1 MSAARLA
8 ARSRHVCGAARGALA
23 ALLSVCT
30 TRQPYLPSGG
40 IGAGAARCPDPG
52 GRLRDNRR
60 ARGDTRGVIRRSLRY
75 VNELPEAIQKRLALA
90 YSAKELLAYGL
101 RDRLREGYSIK
112 DFRADL
118 MAALVV
124 GVVALPLSMALA
136 IACDVPPQHGLY
148 TAIIAGFV
156 CALLGGTRLQVTG
169 PTAAFV
175 VILVPIVHKFGLGG
189 LLVAGMMAGVML
201 VAMGLARL
209 GKLMQF
215 VPHPVTTGFTMGIA
229 IVIGLLQLKDVLG
242 VQLPRTEGTFSYLGA
257 LWDARG
263 SINPYDVGIA
273 VITVALLLVLP
284 RLFKRVPP
292 PLIAL
297 TAVSLLVVLCEH
309 VWPGFHAST
318 IGNLDKFSFKI
329 GNEIRHGIPPLP
341 PIPVV
346 PWSLGGM
353 SLDFQTIREL
363 MPSAFAI
370 AMLGAIESLMAA
382 VVADGMS
389 GTRHDPNAELI
400 ALGIGNILC
409 PFFGG
414 IAATGALARTAT
426 NIRAGA
432 RSPFAAA
439 MHAIF
444 ILACTIMLAP
454 LVSYLPMAALA
465 GLLIIVARNMSEA
478 RHFTRLLR
486 IAARSDVIVMLTC
499 FTLTVVFDMVIA
511 VTVGVVLSAL
521 LFMRRMA
528 ETTTVELDSPREHG
542 LGFDLPA
549 GVRLYEVAGPMF
561 FGAAKSAMEVIA
573 TVGNR
578 NDHTFVLNMQY
589 VPTIDAT
596 GLVALE
602 SVLDRLFRSRIKVI
616 FAGLTPEV
624 AELLE
629 RAGIKRE
636 PGRLAYAP
644 DLETALSMAIVH
656 GARLRRASDA
666 PTAAA

>member
-1 MSAARLA
+1 M
-8 ARSRHVCGAARGALA
+8 
-23 ALLSVCT
+23 
-30 TRQPYLPSGG
+30 
-40 IGAGAARCPDPG
+40 
-52 GRLRDNRR
+52 
-60 ARGDTRGVIRRSLRY
+60 IRRSLRY
-75 VNELPEAIQKRLALA
+75 VNELPDAIQKQLALA
-90 YSAKELLAYGL
+90 YSAKDLLGYGL
-101 RDRLREGYSIK
+101 RTRLREGYSVK

-118 MAALVV
+118 LAALVV

-136 IACDVPPQHGLY
+136 IACEVPPQHGLY

-156 CALLGGTRLQVTG
+156 CSLLGGTRMQVTG

-175 VILVPIVHKFGLGG
+175 VILVPIVHRFGLGG
-189 LLVAGMMAGVML
+189 LLVAGMMAGLML
-201 VAMGLARL
+201 IAMGLARL

-229 IVIGLLQLKDVLG
+229 IVIGLLQLKDIFG
-242 VQLPRTEGTFSYLGA
+242 VKLPRTEGTFEYLGA
-257 LWDARG
+257 LWNARA
-263 SINPYDVGIA
+263 SINPYDVGIGG
-273 VITVALLLVLP
+273 VTIALLLVLP
-284 RLFKRVPP
+284 KILKRIPA
-292 PLIAL
+292 PLVAL
-297 TAVSLLVVLCEH
+297 TIVAILVVVLPH

-329 GNEIRHGIPPLP
+329 GNEVRHGIPPLP
-341 PIPVV
+341 PIPIV
-346 PWSLGGM
+346 PWHMGGM
-353 SLDFQTIREL
+353 TLDYHTIREL
-363 MPSAFAI
+363 LPSAFAI

-444 ILACTIMLAP
+444 ILACTIVLAP
-454 LVSYLPMAALA
+454 LVAYLPMAALA

-478 RHFTRLLR
+478 RHFARLLR
-486 IAARSDVIVMLTC
+486 IAARSDVIVMVTC

-528 ETTTVELDSPREHG
+528 VSTTVELESPQE
-542 LGFDLPA
+542 LGIGVDLPP
-549 GVRLYEVAGPMF
+549 GIRLYEVAGPMF

-573 TVGNR
+573 TVGSGS
-578 NDHTFVLNMQY
+578 DHTFVLNMQH
-589 VPTIDAT
+589 VPTIDVT

-616 FAGLTPEV
+616 FAGLTPEMSSM
-624 AELLE
+624 LD

-644 DLETALSMAIVH
+644 DVETAISMAIVH
-656 GARLRRASDA
+656 AARLRREVES
-666 PTAAA
+666 PNAAA

>member
-1 MSAARLA
+1 VA
-8 ARSRHVCGAARGALA
+8 
-23 ALLSVCT
+23 
-30 TRQPYLPSGG
+30 
-40 IGAGAARCPDPG
+40 
-52 GRLRDNRR
+52 
-60 ARGDTRGVIRRSLRY
+60 VIRRSLRY
-75 VNELPEAIQKRLALA
+75 VNELPEALQKQLAMA
-90 YSAKELLAYGL
+90 YRAKDLLAYGL
-101 RDRLREGYSIK
+101 RARLREGYSIK

-118 MAALVV
+118 LAALVV

-136 IACDVPPQHGLY
+136 IACEVPPQHGLY

-156 CALLGGTRLQVTG
+156 CSLLGGTRLQVTG

-175 VILVPIVHKFGLGG
+175 VILVPIVHRFGLGG
-189 LLVAGMMAGVML
+189 LLVAGMMAGVL
-201 VAMGLARL
+201 LIIMGLARL

-229 IVIGLLQLKDVLG
+229 VVIAMLQLKDVFG
-242 VQLPRTEGTFSYLGA
+242 VTLPRTEGTFGYLGA

-263 SINPYDVGIA
+263 QINPYDVGIA
-273 VITVALLLVLP
+273 IGTIALLLGLP
-284 RLFKRVPP
+284 RILKRVPA

-297 TAVSLLVVLCEH
+297 TAVSLVVAACH
-309 VWPGFHAST
+309 HWWPGFHAST
-318 IGNLDKFSFKI
+318 IGNLDRFSFKL
-329 GNEIRHGIPPLP
+329 GGEIRHGIPPLP

-346 PWSLGGM
+346 PWRLAGL
-353 SLDFQTIREL
+353 SLDYHTIREL
-363 MPSAFAI
+363 LPSAFAI
-370 AMLGAIESLMAA
+370 AMLGAIESLMSA

-400 ALGIGNILC
+400 ALGIGNLIC

-432 RSPFAAA
+432 RSPLAAA
-439 MHAIF
+439 MHAVF
-444 ILACTIMLAP
+444 ILACTIVLAP
-454 LVSYLPMAALA
+454 LVAYLPMAGLA
-465 GLLIIVARNMSEA
+465 ALLIVVARNMSEA

-486 IAARSDVIVMLTC
+486 IAAVSDVIVMVTC

-511 VTVGVVLSAL
+511 VTVGVVLAAL

-528 ETTTVELDSPREHG
+528 ETTTVELESPHELG
-542 LGFDLPA
+542 LAVELPP

-573 TVGNR
+573 TVGSGK
-578 NDHTFVLNMQY
+578 DHTFVLNMQH

-602 SVLDRLFRSRIKVI
+602 SVLDRLFRSKIKVI
-616 FAGLTPEV
+616 FAGLTPDV
-624 AELLE
+624 ADLLD
-629 RAGIKRE
+629 RAGIKRD

-644 DLETALSMAIVH
+644 DVETAISMAIVH
-656 GARLRRASDA
+656 AARLKALE
-666 PTAAA
+666 PPVAA

>member
-1 MSAARLA
+1 
-8 ARSRHVCGAARGALA
+8 
-23 ALLSVCT
+23 
-30 TRQPYLPSGG
+30 
-40 IGAGAARCPDPG
+40 
-52 GRLRDNRR
+52 
-60 ARGDTRGVIRRSLRY
+60 VIRRSLRY
-75 VNELPEAIQKRLALA
+75 VNELPDAIQKQLALA
-90 YSAKELLAYGL
+90 YSAKDLLAYGL
-101 RDRLREGYSIK
+101 RSALRDGYSIR
-112 DFRADL
+112 DFRADML
-118 MAALVV
+118 AALVV

-136 IACDVPPQHGLY
+136 IACEVPPQHGLY

-156 CALLGGTRLQVTG
+156 CALLGGTRFQVTG

-189 LLVAGMMAGVML
+189 LLVAGAMAGAML

-229 IVIGLLQLKDVLG
+229 VVIGVLQLKDVFG
-242 VQLPRTEGTFSYLGA
+242 VKLPRTEGTFEYLGA
-257 LWDARG
+257 LWGARG
-263 SINPYDVGIA
+263 QINPYDVGVA
-273 VITVALLLVLP
+273 VVTIGLLLVLP
-284 RLFKRVPP
+284 KILKRIPA
-292 PLIAL
+292 PLVAL
-297 TAVSLLVVLCEH
+297 TVISLLVVLCEH

-318 IGNLDKFSFKI
+318 IGNLEKFSFKI
-329 GNEIRHGIPPLP
+329 GNEVRHGIPPLP
-341 PIPVV
+341 PIPIV
-346 PWSLGGM
+346 PWRLGGL
-353 SLDFQTIREL
+353 SLDYHTIREL
-363 MPSAFAI
+363 LPSAFAI

-400 ALGIGNILC
+400 ALGIGNMLC

-444 ILACTIMLAP
+444 VLACTIVLAP
-454 LVSYLPMAALA
+454 LVAYLPMAGLA

-486 IAARSDVIVMLTC
+486 IAARSDVIVMVTC
-499 FTLTVVFDMVIA
+499 FTLTVVFDMVVA
-511 VTVGVVLSAL
+511 VTVGVVLAAL

-528 ETTTVELDSPREHG
+528 VSTTVALESPQG
-542 LGFDLPA
+542 LGIGVELPP
-549 GVRLYEVAGPMF
+549 GVRLYDVAGPMF
-561 FGAAKSAMEVIA
+561 FGAAKSAMEAIA
-573 TVGNR
+573 TVGSGT
-578 NDHTFVLNMQY
+578 DHTFVINMQH

-602 SVLDRLFRSRIKVI
+602 SVLDRLFRSHIKVI

-624 AELLE
+624 ADLLD
-629 RAGIKRE
+629 RAGIKRD

-644 DLETALSMAIVH
+644 DVETAISMAIVH
-656 GARLRRASDA
+656 AARLRRTVESPD
-666 PTAAA
+666 AAA

>member
-1 MSAARLA
+1 
-8 ARSRHVCGAARGALA
+8 
-23 ALLSVCT
+23 
-30 TRQPYLPSGG
+30 
-40 IGAGAARCPDPG
+40 
-52 GRLRDNRR
+52 
-60 ARGDTRGVIRRSLRY
+60 VIRRSLRY
-75 VNELPEAIQKRLALA
+75 VNELPEALQKQLALA
-90 YSAKELLAYGL
+90 YSAKDLLAYGL
-101 RDRLREGYSIK
+101 RGRLREGYSAK

-118 MAALVV
+118 LAALVV

-136 IACDVPPQHGLY
+136 IACEVPPQHGLY

-156 CALLGGTRLQVTG
+156 CALLGGTRFQVTG

-175 VILVPIVHKFGLGG
+175 VILVPIVHKFGVGG

-201 VAMGLARL
+201 VGMGLARL

-229 IVIGLLQLKDVLG
+229 IVIGLLQLKDVFG
-242 VQLPRTEGTFSYLGA
+242 VKLPRTEGTFEYLGA

-263 SINPYDVGIA
+263 QINPYDLGIA
-273 VITVALLLVLP
+273 VATIALLLVLP
-284 RLFKRVPP
+284 KILKRVPA
-292 PLIAL
+292 PLVAL
-297 TAVSLLVVLCEH
+297 TIMSLLVVLLSH

-318 IGNLDKFSFKI
+318 IGSKFSFAI
-329 GNEIRHGIPPLP
+329 GNETIHGIPPLP
-341 PIPVV
+341 PIPIV
-346 PWSLGGM
+346 PWRLGELT
-353 SLDFQTIREL
+353 LDYHTIREL
-363 MPSAFAI
+363 LPSAFAI

-382 VVADGMS
+382 VIADGMS
-389 GTRHDPNAELI
+389 GTRHDPNSELI

-444 ILACTIMLAP
+444 VLACTIMLAP
-454 LVSYLPMAALA
+454 LVAYLPMAGLA

-486 IAARSDVIVMLTC
+486 IAARSDVIVMMTC

-511 VTVGVVLSAL
+511 VTVGVVLAAL

-528 ETTTVELDSPREHG
+528 VSTTVALESPQELG
-542 LGFDLPA
+542 LSIELPP

-573 TVGNR
+573 TVGSGR
-578 NDHTFVLNMQY
+578 DHTFVLNMQH

-616 FAGLTPEV
+616 FAGLTTEV
-624 AELLE
+624 AEMLD
-629 RAGIKRE
+629 RAGIKRD

-644 DLETALSMAIVH
+644 DVETAISMAIVH
-656 GARLRRASDA
+656 AARLRRSAEM
-666 PTAAA
+666 PNAAA